1 VLKESKPNWLC
12 IDKILCLF
20 SEDVSAAI
28 QKYREFVA
36 DGIMSKSPWCD
47 LKKQIYL
54 GSDEFI
60 NEMLK
65 KIDPQMN
72 LIDIP
77 KTQYETE
84 RYALKEIEQ
93 KASTRNER
101 IQVAYKSGQFSLKEI
116 GDYFGLHYSSVSKIV
131 KKL

>member
-1 VLKESKPNWLC
+1 MVEARSK
-12 IDKILCLF
+12 
-20 SEDVSAAI
+20 
-28 QKYREFVA
+28 
-36 DGIMSKSPWCD
+36 GIMMGD

-54 GSDEFI
+54 GNDEFI

-72 LIDIP
+72 LIDIQ
-77 KTQYETE
+77 KTQYKTE
-84 RYALKEIEQ
+84 RYTLKEIEQ
-93 KASTRNER
+93 KAGTRNEG

-131 KKL
+131 KKF